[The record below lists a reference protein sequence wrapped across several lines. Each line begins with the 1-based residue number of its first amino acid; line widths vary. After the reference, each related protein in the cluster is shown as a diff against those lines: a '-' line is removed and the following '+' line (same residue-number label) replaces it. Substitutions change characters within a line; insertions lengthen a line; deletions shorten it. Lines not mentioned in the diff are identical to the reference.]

1 MPLLP
6 PDQARAIGALASVG
20 LSFVLAV
27 VIGITVGLWLD
38 GKLGTSPWLLILGFF
53 LGSGA
58 ALNNVMRTAKE
69 LDAER
74 RREQV
79 QRGTSGAPDD
89 RAAGPR

>member
-38 GKLGTSPWLLILGFF
+38 GKLGTSPWLFFLFLCLGF
-53 LGSGA
+53 
-58 ALNNVMRTAKE
+58 
-69 LDAER
+69 
-74 RREQV
+74 
-79 QRGTSGAPDD
+79 
-89 RAAGPR
+89 AAGVVNLYRATRHL